1 MYSTIRF
8 RERERRIAQG
18 AKVVVWLTLLMI
30 AHGAYILFTLGIER
44 IYG

>member
-1 MYSTIRF
+1 MYNTIRF

-18 AKVVVWLTLLMI
+18 AKVVAWIMLMVL
-30 AHGAYILFTLGIER
+30 AHGAYTLFTLGIER